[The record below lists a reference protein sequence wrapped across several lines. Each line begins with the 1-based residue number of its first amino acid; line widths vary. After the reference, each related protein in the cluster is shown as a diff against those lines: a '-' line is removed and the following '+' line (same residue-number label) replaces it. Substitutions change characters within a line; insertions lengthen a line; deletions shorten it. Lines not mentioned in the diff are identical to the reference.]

1 MKELNGKVA
10 VVTGAAS
17 GMGLAFAR
25 RFSAEG
31 MRVVLADIE
40 AEPLRRAVAELREA
54 GRDALGVVTDVSRLA
69 DVQQL
74 ADATVAEF
82 GKVHVICN
90 NAGVEGFLGH
100 DIWEAGQRD
109 WEWTFGV
116 NFWSVVYGVQVF
128 LPLLLAHGEEGH
140 LVNTVSMRG
149 VTRPRNMYG
158 VTKHAVL
165 ALTEVVEGQL
175 RERGAPVGVT
185 ALCPGTV
192 ATNLFLGSRNRPEQP
207 SDAAVP
213 DGGDDIRAAMHARLA
228 EGMPPE
234 EVAGQLVEAIRN
246 GVFYLLTDHDW
257 DDQVR
262 ARATAI
268 LGSAILGSGLTEGA
282 AR

>member
-40 AEPLRRAVAELREA
+40 AEPLRQAVAGLRDA
-54 GRDALGVVTDVSRLA
+54 GRDALGVVTDVSRPEE
-69 DVQQL
+69 VQRL
-74 ADATVAEF
+74 ADAAVAEF
-82 GKVHVICN
+82 GKVHVVCN
-90 NAGVEGFLGH
+90 NAGVEGFLGR
-100 DIWEAGQRD
+100 DIWEAGPRD

-116 NFWSVVYGVQVF
+116 NFWSVVYGTQVF

-165 ALTEVVEGQL
+165 ALTEVVDGQL
-175 RERGAPVGVT
+175 RDRGAPVGVT

-192 ATNLFLGSRNRPEQP
+192 ATNLFLGSRNRPAGLTGEGTP
-207 SDAAVP
+207 DA
-213 DGGDDIRAAMHARLA
+213 GDDVRAAMHARLA

-234 EVAGQLVEAIRN
+234 EVAGQLVEAIRG
-246 GVFYLLTDHDW
+246 GVLYLLTDHDW

-262 ARATAI
+262 ARASAI
-268 LGSAILGSGLTEGA
+268 LGSALAAGA
-282 AR
+282 A

>member
-1 MKELNGKVA
+1 MREFNGKVA

-40 AEPLRRAVAELREA
+40 AEPLRRAVACLRDA
-54 GRDALGVVTDVSRLA
+54 GGDALGVVTDVSRPDDVRRLA
-69 DVQQL
+69 DEAV
-74 ADATVAEF
+74 ATF
-82 GKVHVICN
+82 GKVHVVCN
-90 NAGVEGFLGH
+90 NAGVEGFLGR
-100 DIWEAGQRD
+100 DIWDAGPRD

-116 NFWSVVYGVQVF
+116 NFWSVVHGVRAF

-158 VTKHAVL
+158 ITKHAVL
-165 ALTEVVEGQL
+165 ALTEVVDGQL

-192 ATNLFLGSRNRPEQP
+192 ATNLFLGSRNRPAELT
-207 SDAAVP
+207 DAAAP
-213 DGGDDIRAAMHARLA
+213 DAGDDIRAAMHERLA
-228 EGMPPE
+228 AGMAPA
-234 EVAGQLVEAIRN
+234 EVADQLIEAIRN
-246 GVFYLLTDHDW
+246 GVLYLLTDHDW

-268 LGSAILGSGLTEGA
+268 LGSALAAGA
-282 AR
+282 AS

>member
-90 NAGVEGFLGH
+90 NAGVEGFLGR

-207 SDAAVP
+207 GDAAMP

-246 GVFYLLTDHDW
+246 GVLYLLTDHDW

-262 ARATAI
+262 ARA
-268 LGSAILGSGLTEGA
+268 GAILGSGLAEGA